1 MKANLD
7 FVGFVVTLV
16 SCFFTKSLFLE
27 IGIWTYVL
35 SLEWGSTFSFIFFL
49 RCLLEEVDAKVNF
62 KGIPDFSVRRMNGG
76 QELSLGFMRDKW
88 TK

>member
-1 MKANLD
+1 
-7 FVGFVVTLV
+7 
-16 SCFFTKSLFLE
+16 
-27 IGIWTYVL
+27 
-35 SLEWGSTFSFIFFL
+35 
-49 RCLLEEVDAKVNF
+49 LLEEVDAKVNF